1 MIELNKFILPQ
12 VTSLKRTRVFEF
24 VNMLKKQYMA
34 ISSNKLIRLDKVNFI
49 YDEKE
54 SFKKYLESKLDV
66 NQEVTLDEII
76 CDKNFLPLV
85 EINGKVKMNS
95 FILAGLIICFYSD
108 DFELIMEN
116 DFFSRGEFKVKRN

>member
-1 MIELNKFILPQ
+1 
-12 VTSLKRTRVFEF
+12 
-24 VNMLKKQYMA
+24 MA

-49 YDEKE
+49 YSEKQ

-116 DFFSRGEFKVKRN
+116 DFFSRGEFKVKRLLKQ